1 MWYVVTMFLSFAMGF
16 LLAAV
21 LSAGAVETRSS

>member
-16 LLAAV
+16 LLAAA
-21 LSAGAVETRSS
+21 LSAGAVETRS